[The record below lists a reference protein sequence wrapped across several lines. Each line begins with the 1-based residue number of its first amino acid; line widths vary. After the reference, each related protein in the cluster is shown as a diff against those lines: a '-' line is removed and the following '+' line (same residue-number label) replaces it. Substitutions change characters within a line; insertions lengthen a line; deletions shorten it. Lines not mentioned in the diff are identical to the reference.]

1 VLLFRRRKALG
12 ARAARSD
19 GVPRPI
25 DLTAPPGGVYP
36 ATTPIRGRETTIP
49 VQKSKVNQDL
59 ASEDIR
65 QPPVRKQP
73 EVLS

>member
-12 ARAARSD
+12 ARAARS
-19 GVPRPI
+19 
-25 DLTAPPGGVYP
+25 APGVYP
-36 ATTPIRGRETTIP
+36 ATKPIRGRETTIP

-59 ASEDIR
+59 ASEGIR